1 MAKEKTPKR
10 FVEVYTQKNPGRI
23 RILVDMATGV
33 NYMMFSDDN
42 GFTSVS
48 GMTPLLNADGTPVV
62 TPPEMILPE

>member
-1 MAKEKTPKR
+1 MAKEKIPKR
-10 FVEVYTQKNPGRI
+10 FVEVYTQKTPGRI

-42 GFTSVS
+42 GFTAIS

-62 TPPEMILPE
+62 TPPEMLLPE